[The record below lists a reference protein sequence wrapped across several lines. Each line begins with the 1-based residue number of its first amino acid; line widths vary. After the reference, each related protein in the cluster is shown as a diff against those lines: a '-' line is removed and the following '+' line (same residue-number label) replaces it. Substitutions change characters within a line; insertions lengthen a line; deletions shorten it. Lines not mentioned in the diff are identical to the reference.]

1 MKKIKNLLIILI
13 LIYILLQLLLN
24 VNEVHNIIFFSY
36 HIFIYNIIPNLFP
49 FLMISTLLIN
59 YGFVDICFK
68 YLNSIMNFLFKVDG
82 NASFVFIMSLLTGF
96 PSNSKYVKDLL
107 LEKRITSDMATKI
120 LTFTH
125 FSNPLFIIGTI
136 SSFINKR
143 VAFIVLMAHFLG
155 NIIVGLI
162 FRNFNCSSNKTNIIR
177 TNEKPFGVV
186 LLSGVRNSI
195 DTLLL
200 IFGTMTFFL
209 IISNTLSD
217 LLNLNEFNKCIIS
230 GLLEFT
236 QGLKLASLLNIGIKY
251 KAILMGFFIS
261 FGGICVHAQVLSIIS
276 DTDIKYKYFLISRII
291 HGIVTS
297 LIIYLII

>member
-107 LEKRITSDMATKI
+107 LENRITSDMATKI
-120 LTFTH
+120 LMFTH

>member
-1 MKKIKNLLIILI
+1 
-13 LIYILLQLLLN
+13 
-24 VNEVHNIIFFSY
+24 
-36 HIFIYNIIPNLFP
+36 
-49 FLMISTLLIN
+49 MISTLLIN

-107 LEKRITSDMATKI
+107 LENRITSDMATKI
-120 LTFTH
+120 LMFTH

>member
-13 LIYILLQLLLN
+13 LIYILLQLILN

-49 FLMISTLLIN
+49 FLMISSLLIN

-68 YLNSIMNFLFKVDG
+68 YLNSLMRFLFKVDG

-107 LEKRITSDMATKI
+107 LENRITSDMATKI
-120 LTFTH
+120 LMFTH

-143 VAFIVLMAHFLG
+143 VALIVLLAHFLG

-186 LLSGVRNSI
+186 LLNGVRNSV

-209 IISNTLSD
+209 IISNIISN
-217 LLNLNEFNKCIIS
+217 LLNLNEISNCIIS

-236 QGLKLASLLNIGIKY
+236 QGLKFASILNIGIKY

-276 DTDIKYKYFLISRII
+276 DTDIEYKYFLISRII
-291 HGIVTS
+291 HAIVTS
-297 LIIYLII
+297 FIIFLII

>member
-24 VNEVHNIIFFSY
+24 VNEVHNMIFFSY

-120 LTFTH
+120 LMFTH

-162 FRNFNCSSNKTNIIR
+162 FRNFNCSSNKTYIIR

-276 DTDIKYKYFLISRII
+276 DTDIEYKYFLISRII

-297 LIIYLII
+297 LIIYFII